1 MQSIIKFSI
10 AGICLILVFVTN
22 KFAKD
27 PVMEKPIFNKWS

>member
-22 KFAKD
+22 KLDLFDIGFCDK
-27 PVMEKPIFNKWS
+27 